1 MEFLIACILLASAAE
16 FIYQRRHSTSECTP
30 GTSHPDRSRY

>member
-16 FIYQRRHSTSECTP
+16 FIYQRRCSTSECTP
-30 GTSHPDRSRY
+30 ETSHPDRSDC

>member
-1 MEFLIACILLASAAE
+1 MEFLIACILLASTAE
-16 FIYQRRHSTSECTP
+16 IIYQRLYPTSECRP